1 MEELVK
7 YIVDQLVENKEA
19 VSVSSSKA
27 EDSYTTIHVAVA
39 KDDMGRVIGKNG
51 KIAQA
56 LRAIVKTA
64 SAKSTEK
71 YLVKIDE
78 KAE

>member
-27 EDSYTTIHVAVA
+27 EDGYTTIHVAVA

-56 LRAIVKTA
+56 LRATA

>member
-19 VSVSSSKA
+19 VSVASSKA
-27 EDSYTTIHVAVA
+27 EDGYTTIHVAVA
-39 KDDMGRVIGKNG
+39 KEDMGRVIGKNG